1 MSMIMVI
8 VIAIIDIL
16 VFGCQLVG
24 GPNLRALFLLLM
36 GTSSL
41 ELSGKATAAVMLL
54 AAEPM
59 VVVGPDVAFKIA
71 SQGTLEEV
79 LTHLTIEHHLHG
91 SWKTQHLSEARQVRG
106 AMRTWQRRGGRA
118 LLDCFTTMVVV
129 RSMVSDVLHALLQ
142 QAFKMLWISA
152 LSGQGRVSDSDA
164 MPGCYFN
171 ILTNTTN
178 WAVSGGELLVLV
190 HFSKKTSD

>member
-8 VIAIIDIL
+8 VIVIVDIL
-16 VFGCQLVG
+16 AFGCQLVG

-91 SWKTQHLSEARQVRG
+91 
-106 AMRTWQRRGGRA
+106 
-118 LLDCFTTMVVV
+118 
-129 RSMVSDVLHALLQ
+129 
-142 QAFKMLWISA
+142 
-152 LSGQGRVSDSDA
+152 
-164 MPGCYFN
+164 
-171 ILTNTTN
+171 
-178 WAVSGGELLVLV
+178 
-190 HFSKKTSD
+190 